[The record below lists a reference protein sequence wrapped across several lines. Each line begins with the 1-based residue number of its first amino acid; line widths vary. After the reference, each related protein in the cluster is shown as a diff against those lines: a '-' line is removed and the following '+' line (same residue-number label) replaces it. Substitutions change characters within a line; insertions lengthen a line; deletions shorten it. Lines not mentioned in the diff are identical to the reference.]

1 MGDNPLLLIKEKK
14 KKENPSRGGGI
25 VDAMQ
30 KRIIRIFS
38 PPREH

>member
-14 KKENPSRGGGI
+14 KRENPSRGGI